1 MSEQPDIGLVSGL
14 SRVPTAVKV
23 AGALLIVITVL
34 GLSAPWVAPYD
45 PDEQADPAAG
55 RLRPP
60 LTGMWA
66 LRLDHGRWMLA
77 DRVERQGD
85 QLILLTADSRR
96 TVRADEVLNL
106 NSEGRVTDR
115 RCFLLGSDEL
125 GRDILSRWLFGARIS
140 LLIALFSAALAAG
153 LGIAVGALAALG
165 GRWLD
170 MVLMRVV
177 DGLLAFPWIFLL
189 IALTAFIPSGITPLI
204 LILGCTGWMSIS
216 RLARGEIRALRHRE
230 FVLAARGLGMTE
242 PAIFIR
248 HVLPNIWTPLA
259 IATTLRVGYLI
270 LVEASLSFLGLGV
283 QPPQASWG
291 NMIAAGRSFMAT
303 AWWILTFPALGLVIT
318 VVALHWVGDQIR
330 DALDPRFRTS
340 SIDETSPQGPLP
352 DRAVS

>member
-1 MSEQPDIGLVSGL
+1 MPTSEHPSQAHKVGAG
-14 SRVPTAVKV
+14 VKV
-23 AGALLIVITVL
+23 AAALLITIAVL
-34 GLSAPWVAPYD
+34 GLSAPWIAPYD

-60 LTGMWA
+60 MTGMWA

-77 DRVERQGD
+77 DHVERQGD
-85 QLILLTADSRR
+85 QLILHTSGRER
-96 TVRADEVLNL
+96 SIRADDVLNL
-106 NSEGRVTDR
+106 DPTGQVKDR
-115 RCFLLGSDEL
+115 RFFVFGSDEL
-125 GRDILSRWLFGARIS
+125 GRDVFSRWLFGARIS
-140 LLIALFSAALAAG
+140 LLIALFAAALASS
-153 LGIAVGALAALG
+153 LGIAIGALAALG

-170 MVLMRVV
+170 MVLMRLV

-216 RLARGEIRALRHRE
+216 RLARGEIRSLRNRD

-242 PAIFIR
+242 TTILFR
-248 HVLPNIWTPLA
+248 HVLPNVWTPLA

-303 AWWILTFPALGLVIT
+303 AWWILTFPALGLVVT

-330 DALDPRFRTS
+330 DVLDPRHRTS
-340 SIDETSPQGPLP
+340 L
-352 DRAVS
+352 VV